1 MNNHNQPQKITRKI
15 LDSRDFEHLIRGG
28 TIAIGNAEF
37 ACEVEQFGMEYSQ
50 EIGSIICKAE
60 CGLPGTS
67 VERPFGLKGGSRQR
81 NRTVAHSAPGSCPIP
96 FPINEK

>member
-67 VERPFGLKGGSRQR
+67 VERPFGLKGGSATKPHGRALGAG
-81 NRTVAHSAPGSCPIP
+81 VVPYSIP
-96 FPINEK
+96 NQ